1 MHEEEKIN
9 KTLRV
14 LGEKIMKKIFDIVTR
29 RHLIFLIISIIF
41 ALPFISFTPFV
52 KTVDNVDYFTLK
64 NDRDV
69 EFYYELRALRTNFF
83 DRINGSYMISLFF
96 LYPDHPVYPVKKI
109 IGV

>member
-29 RHLIFLIISIIF
+29 RHLIFLIISIIY

-69 EFYYELRALRTNFF
+69 EFYDELRALRTDFF
-83 DRINGSYMISLFF
+83 DRITGIYMISLFF